1 MHVYLYTCMCIACV
15 CVCIVR
21 IDDEWRMTKRAVS
34 HFDCAYMT
42 FSSRCVQ
49 IINKWACLIHFWGNC
64 APSNERSDM
73 KTWLW
78 STLREW
84 GMHVE
89 LCVSAR
95 GSRIQGRPIWL
106 ICVYH
111 MPWHFV
117 TDHLFK
123 YIHAHPCMYCPY
135 WVELP
140 VGTSVQRHI
149 VRDDL
154 TLCRCVPSH
163 MMQLSCLFYFL
174 EY

>member
-1 MHVYLYTCMCIACV
+1 MPCIRICICVLHV
-15 CVCIVR
+15 CVSFGS
-21 IDDEWRMTKRAVS
+21 MTKRAAS
-34 HFDCAYMT
+34 HFDYAYTT
-42 FSSRCVQ
+42 FSTRCVWKNWSENM
-49 IINKWACLIHFWGNC
+49 IMISI
-64 APSNERSDM
+64 
-73 KTWLW
+73 